1 MNNFK
6 FNLKETRNVS
16 ISEIAKNIV
25 KVANEDWFFTS
36 VEFNDITKLLT
47 FKVKGLIVN
56 GTIDKLGN
64 DWFRVRFEKN
74 VVSFVS
80 NRYDKIFHFIEFV
93 KDIFVKEFDKI
104 TDELRKPKKRGN
116 VKEIPSNTLW

>member
-1 MNNFK
+1 MEKFK

-47 FKVKGLIVN
+47 FKVKGLIGN

-64 DWFRVRFEKN
+64 DWFRVRFKKN
-74 VVSFVS
+74 DVSFVS
-80 NRYDKIFHFIEFV
+80 NKYDTIFRFIENV

-104 TDELRKPKKRGN
+104 VDELRKPKKKGN
-116 VKEIPSNTLW
+116 VKEIPFNTLW

>member
-1 MNNFK
+1 MCSIK
-6 FNLKETRNVS
+6 FNFEETRNVS

-56 GTIDKLGN
+56 ATIDKLGD

-74 VVSFVS
+74 VVAFVS
-80 NRYDKIFHFIEFV
+80 NKYDKIFHFIEFV

-104 TDELRKPKKRGN
+104 IDELRKPKKKGN
-116 VKEIPSNTLW
+116 VKVIPFNTLW

>member
-1 MNNFK
+1 MNKFNFK
-6 FNLKETRNVS
+6 GTRNVS

-80 NRYDKIFHFIEFV
+80 NKYDTIFRFIENV

-104 TDELRKPKKRGN
+104 IDELRKPKKIGN
-116 VKEIPSNTLW
+116 VKEIPFNTLW